1 MATQKTSVTPTKKTA
16 KTKAAAQPAATPATA
31 AAIPAV
37 LVASPAPAPPSQSV
51 MAPAPGAGT
60 PSVVSSLPAL
70 VASAAST
77 TDTSSLI
84 TTTANGSNHGTK
96 TDAQASYQ
104 ATIYGLITYYDPTDI
119 FQMQAGTFTRDELV
133 GEFQSFV
140 QAAQATKSS
149 NQEWRGNIQTERAL
163 EEHVRVLRQGV
174 KGIVQA
180 RFGPTAAQCMQ
191 FGFTLPKPRVK
202 TATSKAVAVQ
212 KALATREERGTIGK
226 KKKEAIHGN
235 VNVALVVTPG
245 GAGNAANA
253 APVAASAPQ
262 QVAAAAAVSPVV
274 AAAPVAAPVVAAAP
288 AAAPAAAASA
298 PVATPALAAVV
309 ANGQH

>member
-1 MATQKTSVTPTKKTA
+1 MATQKTSVTQTKKTA
-16 KTKAAAQPAATPATA
+16 KTKTAAQPAPTSVTA

-51 MAPAPGAGT
+51 MAAPAPNAGT

-70 VASAAST
+70 VAAAAST

-84 TTTANGSNHGTK
+84 TTTANGGNHGKK
-96 TDAQASYQ
+96 TDAQAAYQ
-104 ATIYGLITYYDPTDI
+104 ATIYGLITYYEPTDT
-119 FQMQAGTFTRDELV
+119 FLMQAGTFTRDELV
-133 GEFQSFV
+133 TEFQAFV

-149 NQEWRGNIQTERAL
+149 NQEWRGNVQTERAL
-163 EEHVRVLRQGV
+163 ETHVRTLRQGV

-180 RFGPTAAQCMQ
+180 RFGPTGVQCMQ

-202 TATSKAVAVQ
+202 TATTKAVAVQ
-212 KALATREERGTIGK
+212 KALATREERGTMGK
-226 KKKEAIHGN
+226 KKKAAIHGN

-245 GAGNAANA
+245 SAGNGAAA

-262 QVAAAAAVSPVV
+262 QVAAAP
-274 AAAPVAAPVVAAAP
+274 AAPAVAPVVVAAP
-288 AAAPAAAASA
+288 AAAPAVAGSA
-298 PVATPALAAVV
+298 PIATPVTVGV
-309 ANGQH
+309 ASNGQH